1 MEKIRMVLV
10 DDNKE
15 FCNLVRHYLR
25 MVDDIELVGVAHN
38 GYDGLE
44 VIEKTQPD
52 AVILDSIMPELDGI
66 GLLKR
71 LTKLNMDKVPDIVF
85 VTDYATEHLLQGAAA
100 SGISY
105 IIYRRSDVAE
115 IVDRCRMAVESTRKM
130 EASKE
135 SSNVASELATSY
147 IQTIGIPANVKG
159 NHLLREAILIVAENP
174 MRGSGITKDLY
185 PEIAKRFNTTASK
198 VERNIRNAIE
208 IAFNRGNSETYLEI
222 FKGTINQSK
231 GRPTNSEFIAM
242 IADKLRLEYRKMSL
256 N

>member
-1 MEKIRMVLV
+1 MEKIRIALV

-15 FCNLVRHYLR
+15 FCNLVRHYVR
-25 MVDDIELVGVAHN
+25 MIDDIDLVGVAHN

-44 VIEKTQPD
+44 MIEKTQPD

-71 LTKLNMDKVPDIVF
+71 VTKLNIDKVPDIIF
-85 VTDYATEHLLQGAAA
+85 VTDYATEHLLQGVIAC
-100 SGISY
+100 GISY

-115 IVDRCRMAVESTRKM
+115 IVDRCRMAVETSRKM
-130 EASKE
+130 EVSKE
-135 SSNVASELATSY
+135 SANVAADLATSY

-159 NHLLREAILIVAENP
+159 YHLLREAILIVAENP

-185 PEIAKRFNTTASK
+185 PEVAKRFNTTASK

-231 GRPTNSEFIAM
+231 GRPTNSEFISL
-242 IADKLRLEYRKMSL
+242 ISDKVNSDLKNMAW
-256 N
+256 